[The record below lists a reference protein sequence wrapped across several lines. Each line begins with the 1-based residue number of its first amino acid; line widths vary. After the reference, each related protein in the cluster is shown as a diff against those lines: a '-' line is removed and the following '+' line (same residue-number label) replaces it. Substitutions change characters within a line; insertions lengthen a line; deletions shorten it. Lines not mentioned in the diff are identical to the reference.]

1 MDLGIRR
8 AASRVFVLLLTLV
21 LGAGLLVPGAIPAR
35 AQEEPETSATVR
47 IVHASAG
54 SPNVDVLVDG
64 QPLAQN
70 VPFGT
75 VTDYVPLPVGE
86 HQFQVVPTG
95 QAADNAIIEE
105 DLDAEAGRAYIF
117 AALGPLNEI
126 EGKTF
131 EVNLDRIEDARS
143 RVRVIHLSPDADDVS
158 VSVTGG
164 DELFGG
170 VSFADAS
177 DYTDVDPGTYSLD
190 VRGGEDDRVLLTV
203 PDLTFLAGRVYDVL
217 ALGQLGDQSLQLLS
231 LVTNVSRPCGEVLGL
246 DGGVG
251 DACVRIVHASP
262 GSPDVDVYV
271 NDSILAQGLAFG
283 TATEFLPLPSGDDR
297 AVQVTAAG
305 SEPDNAVIDTELDL
319 TPGQAYQITAT
330 GTLEEIEGTVNEV
343 DLSPLPENQSR
354 IRLLHA
360 SPDAGGIDVGISGGE
375 LIFEGVDFR
384 DASDYLTTDAGAL
397 TLEVHE
403 AGEDSVVLRSDVELE
418 AGMAYDAIAIGRAED
433 RTLALL
439 VLASPAGS
447 REGGLA
453 TPGSEALMTPSAVA
467 TVTSVSGGTDD
478 DETDALE
485 TGEAA
490 AETAAANDDA
500 APTPTAIS

>member
-8 AASRVFVLLLTLV
+8 AAPRVFVLLLTLV

-170 VSFADAS
+170 V
-177 DYTDVDPGTYSLD
+177 
-190 VRGGEDDRVLLTV
+190 
-203 PDLTFLAGRVYDVL
+203 
-217 ALGQLGDQSLQLLS
+217 
-231 LVTNVSRPCGEVLGL
+231 
-246 DGGVG
+246 
-251 DACVRIVHASP
+251 
-262 GSPDVDVYV
+262 
-271 NDSILAQGLAFG
+271 
-283 TATEFLPLPSGDDR
+283 
-297 AVQVTAAG
+297 
-305 SEPDNAVIDTELDL
+305 
-319 TPGQAYQITAT
+319 
-330 GTLEEIEGTVNEV
+330 
-343 DLSPLPENQSR
+343 
-354 IRLLHA
+354 
-360 SPDAGGIDVGISGGE
+360 
-375 LIFEGVDFR
+375 
-384 DASDYLTTDAGAL
+384 
-397 TLEVHE
+397 
-403 AGEDSVVLRSDVELE
+403 
-418 AGMAYDAIAIGRAED
+418 
-433 RTLALL
+433 
-439 VLASPAGS
+439 
-447 REGGLA
+447 
-453 TPGSEALMTPSAVA
+453 
-467 TVTSVSGGTDD
+467 
-478 DETDALE
+478 
-485 TGEAA
+485 
-490 AETAAANDDA
+490 
-500 APTPTAIS
+500 